1 MNDIIRDIQDLTFL
15 SWSKVRNS
23 SGTAGSFLKAYEET
37 DEGNLYYKLSNYDPY
52 HGITG
57 HECVNEIIADRLLN
71 LLGLEHLSYQL
82 IHAKVNVDHKELITW
97 LCLSRD
103 FKMKNED
110 KIALDAFY
118 QIMHQEEETPLNFC
132 IRMGWEKEIYE
143 MLVFDFLTLNRDR
156 HGANIEILRNR
167 NNKEYRMA
175 PLFDH
180 GLSLLFNCDDDN
192 LLSETNVM
200 EDKRVQ
206 CFVGSSSAKNNL
218 GLIPLNKQPKLNPI
232 TPESK
237 NYLLDGL
244 DGIISKLLQERIWD
258 MIYQRWQYYESLFD
272 KERQHK

>member
-1 MNDIIRDIQDLTFL
+1 MNDIICDIQDLTFL

-103 FKMKNED
+103 FKTKNED

-143 MLVFDFLTLNRDR
+143 MLVFDFLILNRDR

-167 NNKEYRMA
+167 NNKKYRMA

-180 GLSLLFNCDDDN
+180 GLSLLFNCEDDS

-244 DGIISKLLQERIWD
+244 DGIISKLRQERIWD

>member
-1 MNDIIRDIQDLTFL
+1 
-15 SWSKVRNS
+15 
-23 SGTAGSFLKAYEET
+23 
-37 DEGNLYYKLSNYDPY
+37 
-52 HGITG
+52 
-57 HECVNEIIADRLLN
+57 
-71 LLGLEHLSYQL
+71 
-82 IHAKVNVDHKELITW
+82 
-97 LCLSRD
+97 
-103 FKMKNED
+103 
-110 KIALDAFY
+110 
-118 QIMHQEEETPLNFC
+118 
-132 IRMGWEKEIYE
+132 

-244 DGIISKLLQERIWD
+244 DGIISKLRQERIWD

>member
-1 MNDIIRDIQDLTFL
+1 
-15 SWSKVRNS
+15 
-23 SGTAGSFLKAYEET
+23 
-37 DEGNLYYKLSNYDPY
+37 
-52 HGITG
+52 
-57 HECVNEIIADRLLN
+57 
-71 LLGLEHLSYQL
+71 
-82 IHAKVNVDHKELITW
+82 
-97 LCLSRD
+97 
-103 FKMKNED
+103 
-110 KIALDAFY
+110 
-118 QIMHQEEETPLNFC
+118 MHQEEETPLNFC

-143 MLVFDFLTLNRDR
+143 MLVFDFLILNRDR

-244 DGIISKLLQERIWD
+244 DGIISKLRQERIWD

>member
-244 DGIISKLLQERIWD
+244 DGIISKLRQERIWD

>member
-97 LCLSRD
+97 LCLSHD
-103 FKMKNED
+103 FKTKSED

-143 MLVFDFLTLNRDR
+143 MLVFDFLILNRDR

-244 DGIISKLLQERIWD
+244 DGIISKLRQERIWD

>member
-97 LCLSRD
+97 LCLSHD
-103 FKMKNED
+103 FKTKNED

-143 MLVFDFLTLNRDR
+143 MLVFDFLILNRDR

-244 DGIISKLLQERIWD
+244 DGIISKLRQERIWD

>member
-97 LCLSRD
+97 LCLSHD
-103 FKMKNED
+103 FKTKNED

-143 MLVFDFLTLNRDR
+143 MLVFDFLILNRDR
-156 HGANIEILRNR
+156 HGTNIEILRNR

-244 DGIISKLLQERIWD
+244 DGIISKLRQERIWD